1 MAWTRRQVLAGTL
14 GVTAVAGLP
23 ARASAILAV
32 PAVDRLE
39 IVIVTDG
46 SVFGFAE
53 PVRRPDL
60 LVERRGRGFADHRRT
75 LMAEFGLSLAA
86 RSWRGGERRT
96 VLVDCGYTPQV
107 WRNNAELLGIDP
119 AEIDAIV
126 ISHGHLDHFGG
137 LTALLEDRRR
147 RRGTLIRVGGE
158 EAFCERQRT
167 TSGTALSFGAL
178 DRRAIE
184 AAGLAVQVEPAPALL
199 GGHAFTTGSIP
210 FVTAERP
217 MVPTRMLPG
226 QGCRRSELAPAKRDL
241 DSVQDDAVHELG
253 TAYHVRDRGLVVIG
267 SCSHRGILNTIRQ
280 AQRASGIDRIH
291 AVIGGFHL
299 VLPQT
304 PAQADET
311 ALRMTEL
318 APDYVVPGHCTGE
331 TFIGAAERLM
341 PGRVIRPYV
350 GSTFSFGRHAMETAA

>member
-1 MAWTRRQVLAGTL
+1 MTWTRRQFLAGTL
-14 GVTAVAGLP
+14 GVTALAGFP
-23 ARASAILAV
+23 VKASSTLAV
-32 PAVDRLE
+32 PAVDRLA
-39 IVIVTDG
+39 ITVVTDG

-60 LVERRGRGFADHRRT
+60 LVERRGRGFTDPRRT

-86 RSWRGGERRT
+86 RSWRADEQRT

-119 AEIDAIV
+119 AEIDAVV

-137 LTALLEDRRR
+137 LTALLEDQRR
-147 RRGTLIRVGGE
+147 RRGMPIRVGGE

-167 TSGTALSFGAL
+167 TSGTILSFGTL
-178 DRRAIE
+178 DRHAIE
-184 AAGLAVQVEPAPALL
+184 AAGLAVQVEPAPSLL
-199 GGHAFTTGSIP
+199 GGHGFTTGSIP

-217 MVPTRMLPG
+217 LVPTRMLPG

-241 DSVQDDAVHELG
+241 DSVQDDAIHELG

-280 AQRASGIDRIH
+280 AQAASGIDRVH

-304 PAQADET
+304 PAQAEET
-311 ALRMTEL
+311 ALRMAEV

-331 TFIGAAERLM
+331 AFISAAERLM

-350 GSTFSFGRHAMETAA
+350 GTTFTFGHHSGNNAA